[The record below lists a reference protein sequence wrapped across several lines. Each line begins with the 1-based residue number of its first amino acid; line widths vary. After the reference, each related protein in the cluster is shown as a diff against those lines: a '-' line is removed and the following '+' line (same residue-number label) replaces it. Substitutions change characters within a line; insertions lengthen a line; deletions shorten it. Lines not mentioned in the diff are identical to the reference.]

1 MFFILALILYAKGR
15 IAQQQSVQQGD
26 ARSRHYY
33 CWFAGCL
40 MAGLLALG
48 SKEST
53 AMLPVFIFLYEWYFF
68 QDLDKSWFKRQ
79 IKYLVAIV
87 ILFGLI
93 AGLYLGFDP
102 LGKFNTFRDYFFKEF
117 TIGQR
122 LLTQARV
129 VIYYL
134 SLIFYPNP
142 SRLNLDYDFPLSYTL
157 FDPFTTFLSLI
168 IIVGLI
174 ALGFYLARKQRLISF
189 CIFWFLGNLVIESS
203 VIPLALI
210 FEHRIYMPSMFV
222 FLLPHHQT
230 GMVDGSYCL
239 PSRCGMLLLD
249 I

>member
-1 MFFILALILYAKGR
+1 MPGAEL
-15 IAQQQSVQQGD
+15 
-26 ARSRHYY
+26 RSNCPSRKVTAGQDDIYL
-33 CWFAGCL
+33 WFAGCFL
-40 MAGLLALG
+40 AGILAMG

-79 IKYLVAIV
+79 LKYLVAIV
-87 ILFGLI
+87 LLFCFV
-93 AGLYLGFDP
+93 AGFYLGFDP
-102 LGKFNTFRDYFFKEF
+102 LGKFNTLRDYVFKEF

-122 LLTQARV
+122 LLTQTRV
-129 VIYYL
+129 VLYYL

-142 SRLNLDYDFPLSYTL
+142 SRLNLDHDFPLSYSL

-174 ALGFYLARKQRLISF
+174 ALGLYLARRQRLISF
-189 CIFWFLGNLVIESS
+189 CIFWFFGNLVIESS

-210 FEHRIYMPSMFV
+210 FEHRLYLPSMFV
-222 FLLPHHQT
+222 FLLIRHLVLPLHQT
-230 GMVDGSYCL
+230 CMVDGSYCL
-239 PSRCGMLLLD
+239 CGDRSMLLLD